1 MDLPSELLDQPS
13 LEIGEIK
20 QHCEWLLEEFESEI
34 EYWFA
39 KRHTLML
46 EVIFFNRLLTKF
58 PDWY

>member
-34 EYWFA
+34 EYWFF

-46 EVIFFNRLLTKF
+46 EVIFLIGC
-58 PDWY
+58 